1 MQVSRPIELKW
12 EHFFQ
17 TSVLT
22 AALEISTF
30 LPGAGGDNDSYFHP
44 PQPTSSHLPQPQTE
58 ADITIF
64 ANMTSQAVN
73 ECEPC
78 ELNQERGYVIY
89 SAVFSF
95 YAPMLV
101 MMFFNWRIF
110 RTANKT
116 TKAIRQGWTKVKG
129 AEGADIG
136 KRHAEY
142 TSAQW
147 VLSRVFV
154 YIAQSHLI
162 HLQPLEFW
170 LIGGHQN

>member
-1 MQVSRPIELKW
+1 M
-12 EHFFQ
+12 
-17 TSVLT
+17 LT

-136 KRHAEY
+136 KRHAIPHY
-142 TSAQW
+142 TEDAFKHPPCSNS
-147 VLSRVFV
+147 VLIFPHNNIKEGKNAAAPS
-154 YIAQSHLI
+154 
-162 HLQPLEFW
+162 
-170 LIGGHQN
+170 

>member
-12 EHFFQ
+12 EQFFQ

-136 KRHAEY
+136 KRHAIPLHGGCFY
-142 TSAQW
+142 LS
-147 VLSRVFV
+147 VLIFPHNNIEEWKNAAAAS
-154 YIAQSHLI
+154 
-162 HLQPLEFW
+162 
-170 LIGGHQN
+170 

>member
-1 MQVSRPIELKW
+1 M
-12 EHFFQ
+12 
-17 TSVLT
+17 LT

-136 KRHAEY
+136 KRHACHTQCFFDFEAN
-142 TSAQW
+142 SAD
-147 VLSRVFV
+147 FH
-154 YIAQSHLI
+154 HLT
-162 HLQPLEFW
+162 QNS
-170 LIGGHQN
+170 GHFKPKT

>member
-1 MQVSRPIELKW
+1 MQVSRPILELTC

-17 TSVLT
+17 SSVVT

-30 LPGAGGDNDSYFHP
+30 LPSPGGGGDNDSYFHP
-44 PQPTSSHLPQPQTE
+44 PQPTSSLHLPQPQLPE

-64 ANMTSQAVN
+64 ANMTSQTGGN

-136 KRHAEY
+136 KTHD
-142 TSAQW
+142 
-147 VLSRVFV
+147 SRVIF
-154 YIAQSHLI
+154 HLV
-162 HLQPLEFW
+162 
-170 LIGGHQN
+170 